1 MEKESIILYDKIITQ
16 LGYNQILFA
25 MESEISVEFAFREQL
40 QQHHLS
46 KKHNS
51 VLISKADYFNLIQEL
66 KDANSSETKCR
77 RQYHVLSRFVAEIYV
92 FVNSYELS
100 IFLQIFT
107 TKILYLSVNMNV
119 TSISEMV
126 KLR

>member
-25 MESEISVEFAFREQL
+25 MESEISVEFEFRQQL

-66 KDANSSETKCR
+66 KDANSSKIKCR
-77 RQYHVLSRFVAEIYV
+77 RQYHIYQGLSLRFMCSLIVT
-92 FVNSYELS
+92 N
-100 IFLQIFT
+100 
-107 TKILYLSVNMNV
+107 YLFFHKYLPQKFY
-119 TSISEMV
+119 TWA
-126 KLR
+126 